1 MKTPLYILIFFIV
14 MFVSSYVVLGMF
26 QNKLTSSLSTLK
38 KYEKLSNKF
47 QTLKNNWANSD
58 EMLRRVDGII
68 KYAGVNNAIVT
79 QTNGEYKIVINKID
93 LKTSHKLLNKLL
105 NENINLSEITISRDK
120 LSFSVGLIK

>member
-1 MKTPLYILIFFIV
+1 MKTPFYILIFFIV
-14 MFVSSYVVLGMF
+14 VFVSSYVVLGMF
-26 QNKLTSSLSTLK
+26 QNKLTSSFSALK

-47 QTLKNNWANSD
+47 KTLKNNWANSD
-58 EMLRRVDGII
+58 AMLRRVDGVI
-68 KYAGVNNAIVT
+68 KYVGVNNAIIT
-79 QTNGEYKIVINKID
+79 QTNGEYKIVINKIE